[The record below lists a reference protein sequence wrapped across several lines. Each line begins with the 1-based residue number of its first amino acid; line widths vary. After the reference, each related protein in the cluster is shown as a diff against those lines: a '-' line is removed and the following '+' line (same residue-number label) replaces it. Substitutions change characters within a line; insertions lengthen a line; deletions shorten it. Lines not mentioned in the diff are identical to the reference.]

1 MFSKYACT
9 AAVLPNKRSAI
20 CNTSCTMPW
29 VNPTTAA
36 DSRGIG
42 QMLCSLTSIPKVQ
55 LQQPELL
62 CSDNSSGNGYLCIP
76 ALCPSGV
83 LTKQRSNH
91 FPGKTASGDSRNGS
105 LETCS
110 SFLFSGIQVFFFII
124 IRQVPPPFYSHF
136 LNFMNVTFWTCEKSA
151 LFLSHSNFKSCPTP

>member
-20 CNTSCTMPW
+20 CNTSCTMPR

-42 QMLCSLTSIPKVQ
+42 QMLCSLTSIPRVH

-62 CSDNSSGNGYLCIP
+62 CSDNSSGNGYLCIL

-91 FPGKTASGDSRNGS
+91 FPGKTASGDSRDGS

-110 SFLFSGIQVFFFII
+110 SFLFSGIKDFFFF

-136 LNFMNVTFWTCEKSA
+136 LNFMNVTFWTCEKNA